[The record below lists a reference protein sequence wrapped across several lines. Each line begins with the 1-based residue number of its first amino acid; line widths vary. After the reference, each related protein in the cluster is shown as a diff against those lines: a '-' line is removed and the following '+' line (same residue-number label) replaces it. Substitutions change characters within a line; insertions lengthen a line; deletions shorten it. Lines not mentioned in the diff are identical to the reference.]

1 MVNRIVA
8 SVELD
13 RAGLAMADHIAAI
26 DPNLVKQTKRAINRS
41 FEARN
46 MLEALEEGL
55 AIDLAIEGAGSP
67 DKIAVH
73 GDRAA
78 RRPQSRAGL
87 ARRPVPGPHRM
98 SGALAEILLD
108 ALKPAGRVVESTS
121 GEAQQGRSLLAIAER
136 VRHALAARHVA
147 PHEPIHVSI
156 GNRPSDLG
164 ALLGIWQAGAVAVP
178 IHALAAAST
187 IARVQRISRARFLLD
202 GDRLDA
208 IGEEPPP
215 DRALLRD
222 AALVIFTSGSTGDP
236 KGVVVGHQRL
246 ADKLAALDRLLS
258 IMPGD
263 VVLSPLQLVFI
274 FGLWVSLLTLTKGAR
289 LILVPKFS
297 EEAMARGLAEATVL
311 AGVPS
316 MFRTLLSV
324 SPDTFLKSCA
334 PKLRAMFSGGEVL
347 APALAHA
354 MARFAPAAI
363 HDLYGLTETGSC
375 DFHLG
380 PAGQPQGFGTIGHP
394 TERVAFRIASDT
406 GELQI
411 RTPFGMLG
419 YLDNPALTET
429 SFDSGYFKT
438 GDLARMTA
446 NGAVALIG
454 RAKDIISRG
463 GNKIAPLEID
473 NLLAQHPEIA
483 AALCAGVAD
492 ERLGEVIHAVVVTR
506 AGARLDAADLRDW
519 LLARTE
525 RFKVPDVFHFRDALP
540 SGSSGKA
547 DRRAV
552 AQLAAQMSIR
562 R

>member
-1 MVNRIVA
+1 
-8 SVELD
+8 
-13 RAGLAMADHIAAI
+13 
-26 DPNLVKQTKRAINRS
+26 
-41 FEARN
+41 
-46 MLEALEEGL
+46 
-55 AIDLAIEGAGSP
+55 
-67 DKIAVH
+67 
-73 GDRAA
+73 
-78 RRPQSRAGL
+78 
-87 ARRPVPGPHRM
+87 M
-98 SGALAEILLD
+98 SGALAGILLD

-121 GEAQQGRSLLAIAER
+121 GESQQGHSVLALAER
-136 VRHALAARHVA
+136 VRHALAGRQVA
-147 PHEPIHVSI
+147 PHEPVHVSI

-202 GDRLDA
+202 GDRLEA
-208 IGEEPPP
+208 IEQAPPP
-215 DRALLRD
+215 ERALLRD

-236 KGVVVGHQRL
+236 KGVVIGHRRL
-246 ADKLAALDRLLS
+246 ADKLAVLDRLLN
-258 IMPGD
+258 IAPND

-274 FGLWVSLLTLTKGAR
+274 FGLWVSLLTLMKGAR
-289 LILVPKFS
+289 LILVPKFT
-297 EEAMARGLAEATVL
+297 EEVIARGLAEATVL

-316 MFRTLLSV
+316 MFRTLLTYSDV
-324 SPDTFLKSCA
+324 AA
-334 PKLRAMFSGGEVL
+334 PKLRAMLTGGEVL

-354 MARFAPAAI
+354 MARLAPAAI
-363 HDLYGLTETGSC
+363 RDLYGLTETGSC

-380 PAGQPQGFGTIGHP
+380 PTGQTQGFGTIGHP
-394 TERVAFRIASDT
+394 TERVMFRIASAGRAVAAGET

-419 YLDNPALTET
+419 YLDNSALTEA
-429 SFDSGYFKT
+429 SFEDGYFKT
-438 GDLARMTA
+438 GDLARLTA
-446 NGAVALIG
+446 DGAVALIG

-473 NLLAQHPEIA
+473 NLLAEHPDIA
-483 AALCAGVAD
+483 AALCAGIAD
-492 ERLGEVIHAVVVTR
+492 ERLGEVIHAVIVTR
-506 AGARLDAADLRDW
+506 AGAHLDTSELRDW

-540 SGSSGKA
+540 SGASGKA

-552 AQLAAQMSIR
+552 AQLAAPTSDR

>member
-1 MVNRIVA
+1 
-8 SVELD
+8 
-13 RAGLAMADHIAAI
+13 
-26 DPNLVKQTKRAINRS
+26 
-41 FEARN
+41 
-46 MLEALEEGL
+46 
-55 AIDLAIEGAGSP
+55 
-67 DKIAVH
+67 
-73 GDRAA
+73 
-78 RRPQSRAGL
+78 
-87 ARRPVPGPHRM
+87 M
-98 SGALAEILLD
+98 SGALAEILVD
-108 ALKPAGRVVESTS
+108 ALKSASHGVESTN
-121 GEAQQGRSLLAIAER
+121 GEAQQGNSLLALAER
-136 VRHALAARHVA
+136 ARNALAEQHVA
-147 PHEPIHVSI
+147 PSEPVHVSI

-178 IHALAAAST
+178 IHALAASST
-187 IARVQRISRARFLLD
+187 IARVQRISRARFSID

-208 IGEEPPP
+208 IGEVPPP

-222 AALVIFTSGSTGDP
+222 AALVIFTSGSTGEP
-236 KGVVVGHQRL
+236 KGVVVGHRRL
-246 ADKLAALDRLLS
+246 ADKLAVLDRLLN
-258 IMPGD
+258 IEAND

-274 FGLWVSLLTLTKGAR
+274 FGLWVSLLTLMKGAR
-289 LILVPKFS
+289 LILVPKFT
-297 EEAMARGLAEATVL
+297 EEAMARGLAEATVM

-316 MFRTLLSV
+316 MFRAVLTYPEV
-324 SPDTFLKSCA
+324 AA
-334 PKLRAMFSGGEVL
+334 PKLRAMLSGGEVL

-354 MARFAPAAI
+354 MGRLAPAAI

-380 PAGQPQGFGTIGHP
+380 PAGQPHGFGTIGHP
-394 TERVAFRIASDT
+394 TEHVVFRIASDGRAVAAGET

-419 YLDNPALTET
+419 YLDGTALTEA
-429 SFDSGYFKT
+429 SFDGGYFKT
-438 GDLARMTA
+438 GDLARLTA
-446 NGAVALIG
+446 DGAVALIG
-454 RAKDIISRG
+454 RGKDIISRG

-473 NLLAQHPEIA
+473 NLLAEHPEIA

-492 ERLGEVIHAVVVTR
+492 ERLGEVIHAVIVTR
-506 AGARLDAADLRDW
+506 AGARLDATALRHW

-552 AQLAAQMSIR
+552 AQLAAQTSNR

>member
-1 MVNRIVA
+1 
-8 SVELD
+8 
-13 RAGLAMADHIAAI
+13 
-26 DPNLVKQTKRAINRS
+26 
-41 FEARN
+41 
-46 MLEALEEGL
+46 
-55 AIDLAIEGAGSP
+55 
-67 DKIAVH
+67 
-73 GDRAA
+73 
-78 RRPQSRAGL
+78 
-87 ARRPVPGPHRM
+87 M
-98 SGALAEILLD
+98 SGALAEILRD
-108 ALKPAGRVVESTS
+108 ALKPAGRIVDSTS
-121 GEAQQGRSLLAIAER
+121 GETQQGDNLLALAER
-136 VRHALAARHVA
+136 VRHALDARHVA
-147 PHEPIHVSI
+147 PHEPVHISI

-164 ALLGIWQAGAVAVP
+164 ALLGVWQAGAVAVP

-187 IARVQRISRARFLLD
+187 IARVQRISRARFLID

-208 IGEEPPP
+208 IDEAPPP

-222 AALVIFTSGSTGDP
+222 VALVIFTSGSTGDP
-236 KGVVVGHQRL
+236 KGVVIGHRRL
-246 ADKLAALDRLLS
+246 ADKLAVLDRLLN
-258 IMPGD
+258 IQPND

-274 FGLWVSLLTLTKGAR
+274 FGLWVSLLTLMKGAR
-289 LILVPKFS
+289 LILVPKFTA
-297 EEAMARGLAEATVL
+297 EAMARGLAAATVL

-316 MFRTLLSV
+316 MFRTLLTYPGV
-324 SPDTFLKSCA
+324 AA
-334 PKLRAMFSGGEVL
+334 PKLRAMLTGGEVL

-354 MARFAPAAI
+354 MARLAPAAI

-394 TERVAFRIASDT
+394 TERVMFRIASDT

-419 YLDNPALTET
+419 YLDNPALTEA
-429 SFDSGYFKT
+429 SLDGGYFKT
-438 GDLARMTA
+438 GDLARLTA
-446 NGAVALIG
+446 DGAVVLIG

-473 NLLAQHPEIA
+473 NLLAEHPDIA

-492 ERLGEVIHAVVVTR
+492 ERLGEVIHAVIVPR
-506 AGARLDAADLRDW
+506 AGVRLDATALRDW

-540 SGSSGKA
+540 CGSSGKA
-547 DRRAV
+547 NRRAV
-552 AQLAAQMSIR
+552 AQLAVQTGNR